1 MPVYNAAETL
11 PAALESV
18 MAQTDPAWELVA
30 VDDGSED
37 ASWTILRTCA
47 ERDRRIRP
55 IRTPH
60 RGLVAALNL
69 GVAASTGPL
78 IARLDA
84 DDLCRPERLARQRG
98 HLEAHPEVGLVACH
112 VEFGGDP
119 VRSAGY
125 ARYVTWT
132 NTLTSHEEI
141 AGGRFVESPIVHPSV
156 MYRRELLAR
165 LGPYRAGDFP
175 EDYELW
181 LRWLEA
187 GIRMAKV
194 PERLLVWRDGP
205 GRLSRTDRRY
215 AEAAFY
221 RVKAGYLARWLAHHN
236 PHHPDIVLWGAGRIT
251 RQRAAPLAREGIVV
265 RGFVD
270 IDPRKVGRRIDGRPV
285 IAPVDL
291 PRAGT
296 AFVVSYVGSAG
307 ARQEIARTLDAAGY
321 RAGVDYILAA

>member
-30 VDDGSED
+30 IDDGSED
-37 ASWTILRTCA
+37 ASWTVLQTYAR
-47 ERDRRIRP
+47 RDGRIRP

-69 GVAASTGPL
+69 GVAVSAAPL

-98 HLEAHPEVGLVACH
+98 HLEARPEVGLVGCH

-125 ARYVTWT
+125 ARHVAWT
-132 NTLTSHEEI
+132 NTLTTHEAI

-187 GIRMAKV
+187 GVRMEKV
-194 PERLLVWRDGP
+194 PEPLLVWRDGP

-215 AEAAFY
+215 AETAFF
-221 RVKAGYLARWLAHHN
+221 RVKAGYLARWLARHN
-236 PHHPDIVLWGAGRIT
+236 RHHPEIVLWGAGRIT
-251 RQRAAPLAREGIVV
+251 RQRAGPLAREGIVV
-265 RGFVD
+265 RAFVD

-285 IAPVDL
+285 IAPDGL

-296 AFVVSYVGSAG
+296 AFVVSYVSSAG
-307 ARQEIARTLDAAGY
+307 AREQIARTLDAAGY
-321 RAGVDYILAA
+321 RAGVDYVLAA